1 MQSEMGGLISRH
13 GGVPYAAPVL
23 QEIYDIG
30 TPEVTELISDLCAGR
45 LQIVVLQTG
54 VGTRALFEA
63 AGHRGVKEQLLAAL
77 DRATVIARSPKPAR
91 VLRQNNIH
99 IDLMPP
105 EPFTTEDM
113 VVSLQDMDF
122 QGKEVAVQAY
132 GGPNNLLVREL
143 KDRGASVREVSLY
156 SWGLPEDRAPVLGLI
171 DRMAEG
177 NVAAIAFTSQPQVVN
192 LVALAAEAGLE
203 GTLRQAMNSKR
214 LVVGSV
220 GPVSSR
226 RLREY
231 DFEVDVEPDHP
242 HMGNLVIALAEHFQ
256 GELVR

>member
-1 MQSEMGGLISRH
+1 MSDSAQALHASFYKRRQSINVDATKKRIEAVEHM
-13 GGVPYAAPVL
+13 
-23 QEIYDIG
+23 IG
-30 TPEVTELISDLCAGR
+30 
-45 LQIVVLQTG
+45 
-54 VGTRALFEA
+54 
-63 AGHRGVKEQLLAAL
+63 
-77 DRATVIARSPKPAR
+77 
-91 VLRQNNIH
+91 VLR
-99 IDLMPP
+99 
-105 EPFTTEDM
+105 PF
-113 VVSLQDMDF
+113 
-122 QGKEVAVQAY
+122 
-132 GGPNNLLVREL
+132 
-143 KDRGASVREVSLY
+143 
-156 SWGLPEDRAPVLGLI
+156 I